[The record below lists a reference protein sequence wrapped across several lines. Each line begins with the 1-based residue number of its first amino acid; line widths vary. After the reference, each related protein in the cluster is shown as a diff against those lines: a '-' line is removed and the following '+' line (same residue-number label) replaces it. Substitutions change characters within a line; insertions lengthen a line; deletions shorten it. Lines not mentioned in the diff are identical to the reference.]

1 MIHSLQ
7 LRDAI
12 ISCTRDTAARE
23 RNYSMDYGLP
33 DDDHLH
39 GQVHYTNFARPDG
52 QMGSQPP
59 ISRLVYGS
67 IGDEI

>member
-1 MIHSLQ
+1 
-7 LRDAI
+7 
-12 ISCTRDTAARE
+12 
-23 RNYSMDYGLP
+23 MDYGLP